1 MKNKNT
7 MMTYQATGGQLRKS
21 MGAMP
26 KYLRKMKKVC
36 VPGKLNL
43 LD

>member
-1 MKNKNT
+1 MRNKNT

-21 MGAMP
+21 LGVMP
-26 KYLRKMKKVC
+26 KHFRRKVN